1 MSVSLQVT
9 VHLHNAGATLLT
21 GVGFLDSSYWRSWF
35 GRAGRELPWEP
46 QGCLW
51 SQTQTHTHA
60 NTLTQLLTGT
70 FWQSL
75 CSSHQHSVCLHRS
88 LSAELV
94 CVSPLVFTSSAPEG
108 HASWNGFPHI
118 GHYHF
123 MKECRC
129 YLDVF
134 AQPFI
139 KAEGGKGGHMY
150 FMICCSQHKR
160 HTGEL
165 FSTSCTGD
173 GHMEVQVR
181 SQLLALA
188 CSALER
194 RLMII
199 FFSNY
204 FHYWLIVCCLIVQS
218 FSAEN
223 CEERSSH
230 SPRVWTDSCFYV
242 QPTV

>member
-21 GVGFLDSSYWRSWF
+21 GVGFLDSSYWCSWF

-51 SQTQTHTHA
+51 SQTHIHTHA
-60 NTLTQLLTGT
+60 NTLTQLLTGR
-70 FWQSL
+70 FRQSL

-88 LSAELV
+88 LSVELV
-94 CVSPLVFTSSAPEG
+94 CVSPLVITSSAPEG

-123 MKECRC
+123 MKECRY

-139 KAEGGKGGHMY
+139 KAEGRGRRTHV
-150 FMICCSQHKR
+150 FHDL
-160 HTGEL
+160 L
-165 FSTSCTGD
+165 FTTQTA
-173 GHMEVQVR
+173 HR
-181 SQLLALA
+181 RALLYILH
-188 CSALER
+188 R
-194 RLMII
+194 WRP
-199 FFSNY
+199 Y
-204 FHYWLIVCCLIVQS
+204 G
-218 FSAEN
+218 
-223 CEERSSH
+223 
-230 SPRVWTDSCFYV
+230 SPS
-242 QPTV
+242 